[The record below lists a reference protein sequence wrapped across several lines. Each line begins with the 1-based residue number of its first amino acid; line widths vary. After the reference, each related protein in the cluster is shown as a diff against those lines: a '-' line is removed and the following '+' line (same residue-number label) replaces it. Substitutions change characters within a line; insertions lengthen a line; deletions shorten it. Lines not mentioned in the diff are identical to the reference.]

1 VTRLVI
7 CTALRIEARAVRRGL
22 PPSVRAG
29 GPGLS
34 PSVRAGGSGVPP
46 SAPDVR
52 VIRTGLGPR
61 RAARAARR
69 LPEHEAL
76 AVTGFGGALDVGL
89 RPGDVLVATEVRF
102 GERVFPCSLAA
113 RIAEELA
120 LAGLYARTGP
130 LFTSPHLVTGAE
142 RLRLA
147 AAGVRAVDMETGPL
161 AEVATGTP
169 FAAVRVI
176 VDTPAVPLMRV
187 GTVRR
192 VLIARSRLRRVAP
205 VLVEWARIAGP
216 RPTTRAQDQRRRRAG
231 STSPEVES

>member
-1 VTRLVI
+1 MTGLVI

-22 PPSVRAG
+22 PPSARN
-29 GPGLS
+29 
-34 PSVRAGGSGVPP
+34 
-46 SAPDVR
+46 VR
-52 VIRTGLGPR
+52 VVRTGLGLR
-61 RAARAARR
+61 RAARTAGR
-69 LPEHEAL
+69 LPEYDAL

-102 GERVFPCSLAA
+102 GERVFPCSSAA

-120 LAGLYARTGP
+120 LAGLHTRTGP
-130 LFTSPHLVTGAE
+130 LFTSPRLVTGVE
-142 RLRLA
+142 RVRLA

-176 VDTPAVPLMRV
+176 VDTPAVPLLRV

-192 VLIARSRLRRVAP
+192 VLLARSRLRRVAP
-205 VLVEWARIAGP
+205 VLVEWARVAGP
-216 RPTTRAQDQRRRRAG
+216 RPGTRAQDQRRKRAG
-231 STSPEVES
+231 STPPEVEP

>member
-1 VTRLVI
+1 MTRLVI

-22 PPSVRAG
+22 PQSEGAAMPRPTRTG
-29 GPGLS
+29 DPGT
-34 PSVRAGGSGVPP
+34 P
-46 SAPDVR
+46 PDVR

-61 RAARAARR
+61 RAARAAGR
-69 LPEHEAL
+69 LPEHDAL

-102 GERVFPCSLAA
+102 GERVFPCSSAK

-130 LFTSPHLVTGAE
+130 LFTSPNLVTGAE

-176 VDTPAVPLMRV
+176 VDTPAVPLLRV

-216 RPTTRAQDQRRRRAG
+216 RPATRAQDQRRRKAG
-231 STSPEVES
+231 STPPEVES